1 MLRHDIRPE
10 PGDIEHWTKD
20 LVQETHDLLGKLL
33 PLEKNEVA
41 FLDRLNGAGE
51 IAPDILTDDT
61 RLQERIRANPGLK
74 WKALNV
80 KKHYGLS

>member
-10 PGDIEHWTKD
+10 PADIDHWTEK
-20 LVQETHDLLGKLL
+20 LIQETRDLLGKVL
-33 PLEKNEVA
+33 PLEENEVA
-41 FLDRLNGAGE
+41 FLDRLNSAGE

-61 RLQERIRANPGLK
+61 SLQERIQANPGLK

-80 KKHYGLS
+80 KKHHGLA